1 LHLADNRHAVSAMK
15 VSIREGDVFAA
26 RQAVGELHIP
36 SIGAE
41 NCYAVDIERRE
52 FCARDVPADL
62 RVHA

>member
-26 RQAVGELHIP
+26 RRAVGELHIT

-41 NCYAVDIERRE
+41 NCYAVDIERCE
-52 FCARDVPADL
+52 FYDKAVPADL
-62 RVHA
+62 RLHA